1 MRARLRAAS
10 AALILT
16 VSLLSP
22 AAAKARAPPPP
33 PAARGA
39 APAQPPAPPPVFPCR
54 TAQETCYL
62 GIVVGS
68 QVAIL
73 FTNAPNA
80 EGSEKPVDVAGAD
93 GAKTDLSAN
102 DGRVVMLAGSYDPKT
117 GIKGEVVEVA
127 SPLVSLSIKAQLAAG
142 APEEKAG
149 GGAKPG
155 QAKGRR

>member
-1 MRARLRAAS
+1 MRARLGAAF
-10 AALILT
+10 AALTLL
-16 VSLLSP
+16 LLSP
-22 AAAKARAPPPP
+22 ASAQTQAPARSPAAK
-33 PAARGA
+33 GA

-54 TAQETCYL
+54 AAQETCYL
-62 GIVVGS
+62 GVVVGS

-80 EGSEKPVDVAGAD
+80 EGSDKPVDVAGAD

-127 SPLVSLSIKAQLAAG
+127 SPLVSLSIKAQLGAGGPEERAGG
-142 APEEKAG
+142 APKA
-149 GGAKPG
+149 AQP
-155 QAKGRR
+155 KGRR

>member
-10 AALILT
+10 AALTLC
-16 VSLLSP
+16 LLSP
-22 AAAKARAPPPP
+22 ALAQTQAPARP
-33 PAARGA
+33 PAAKGA

>member
-1 MRARLRAAS
+1 MRARLGAAF
-10 AALILT
+10 AALTLF
-16 VSLLSP
+16 LLSP
-22 AAAKARAPPPP
+22 ASAQTQAPARPLAAK
-33 PAARGA
+33 GA

-62 GIVVGS
+62 GVVVGS

-80 EGSEKPVDVAGAD
+80 EGSDKPVDVAGAD
-93 GAKTDLSAN
+93 GAKTDLGAN

-117 GIKGEVVEVA
+117 GIKGELVEVA

-142 APEEKAG
+142 VAEERPG

>member
-1 MRARLRAAS
+1 MRARLGAAF
-10 AALILT
+10 AALTLF
-16 VSLLSP
+16 LLSP
-22 AAAKARAPPPP
+22 ASAQTQAPARP
-33 PAARGA
+33 PAAKGA

-62 GIVVGS
+62 GVVVGS

-80 EGSEKPVDVAGAD
+80 DGSDKPVDVAGAD
-93 GAKTDLSAN
+93 GAKTDLGAN
-102 DGRVVMLAGSYDPKT
+102 DGRVVMLAGSYDPKA
-117 GIKGEVVEVA
+117 GIKGELVEVA

-142 APEEKAG
+142 AAEERPG

-155 QAKGRR
+155 QVKGRR